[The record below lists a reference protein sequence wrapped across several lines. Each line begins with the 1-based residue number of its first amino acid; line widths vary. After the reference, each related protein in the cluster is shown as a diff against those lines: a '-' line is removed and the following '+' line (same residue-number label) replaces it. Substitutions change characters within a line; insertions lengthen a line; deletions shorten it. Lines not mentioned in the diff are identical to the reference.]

1 MAFQLRERYSEETI
15 MANKIRLTVGG
26 IEYMV
31 VSDDD
36 EAYVRNIGDR
46 LNQRLEVTRRKNP
59 RLSTTMVAVLTALG
73 FCEELDKAE
82 REREQLK
89 LQLKKAVEDSACT
102 RFDSEEARRE
112 IERLSR
118 EINVLKKQIN
128 G

>member
-1 MAFQLRERYSEETI
+1 